1 MAGSRAMQEQLPS
14 VVGYI
19 VYFSNILLF
28 LITIIVL
35 GEICSVPMKYP
46 GKYRFICLDQQHL
59 LCDEPVGFS
68 QGFSFAW
75 DNSTPS

>member
-19 VYFSNILLF
+19 VCFSNILLF

-35 GEICSVPMKYP
+35 GETCSVPMKYP
-46 GKYRFICLDQQHL
+46 GLFSLIFFTLSCKAYRGGSMLDY
-59 LCDEPVGFS
+59 
-68 QGFSFAW
+68 
-75 DNSTPS
+75 